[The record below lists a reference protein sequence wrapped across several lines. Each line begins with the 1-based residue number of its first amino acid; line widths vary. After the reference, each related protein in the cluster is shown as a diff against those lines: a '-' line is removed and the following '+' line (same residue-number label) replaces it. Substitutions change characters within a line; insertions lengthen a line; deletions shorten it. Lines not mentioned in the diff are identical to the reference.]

1 MPEPPAL
8 SGNTYIAVLVAVSAA
23 VTWALR
29 LLPFAAL
36 APMRDSAIVRYLSVH
51 MPVGVMVILALY
63 TVAGAPR
70 AGLDLA
76 WLAVGVVAT
85 AGLHLWRGQAL
96 LSILVGTTA
105 YVTLVSVW

>member
-1 MPEPPAL
+1 MLEL
-8 SGNTYIAVLVAVSAA
+8 SGSAYIALLVGVSAA

-29 LLPFAAL
+29 ILPFAAL
-36 APMRDSAIVRYLSVH
+36 APMRDSAIVKYLSVH

-63 TVAGAPR
+63 TLRGAPR

-76 WLAVGVVAT
+76 WLVIGVLVT

-96 LSILVGTTA
+96 LSILVGTA
-105 YVTLVSVW
+105 SYVALVSLW

>member
-1 MPEPPAL
+1 MPEL
-8 SGNTYIAVLVAVSAA
+8 TGNVYISVLVAVSAA

-70 AGLDLA
+70 TGLDLA
-76 WLAVGVVAT
+76 WLAVGVLIT

-96 LSILVGTTA
+96 LSILVGTA
-105 YVTLVSVW
+105 SYVALVSVW

>member
-1 MPEPPAL
+1 VPEL
-8 SGNTYIAVLVAVSAA
+8 GGDTYIGLLVAVSAA

-36 APMRDSAIVRYLSVH
+36 APMRDSAIIRYLSRH
-51 MPVGVMVILALY
+51 MPVGVMAILALY
-63 TVAGAPR
+63 TLNGAPA

-76 WLAVGVVAT
+76 WLAVGLLVT

-96 LSILVGTTA
+96 LSILVGTA
-105 YVTLVSVW
+105 SYVVLMSLWS